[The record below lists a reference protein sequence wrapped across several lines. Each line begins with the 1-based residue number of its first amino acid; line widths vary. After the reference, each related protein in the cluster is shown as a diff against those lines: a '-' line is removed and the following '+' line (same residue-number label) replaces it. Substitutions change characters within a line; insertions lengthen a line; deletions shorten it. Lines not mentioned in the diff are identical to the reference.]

1 MGTKILKE
9 KSRVT
14 QVDALAKVG
23 EYEYQVSYSYDGNE
37 LRRLICNI
45 NKVTELNGTEDRVYS
60 GYMSF
65 ENGNKSMNFPADVE
79 VEPHVAIFEDIL
91 QEVRGD
97 LTGI

>member
-14 QVDALAKVG
+14 QIDALAKTG

-37 LRRLICNI
+37 LRRLSCNI
-45 NKVTELNGTEDRVYS
+45 DKVTKLNGTEDRVYS
-60 GYMSF
+60 GHMSF

-79 VEPHVAIFEDIL
+79 VEPHAAILKISC
-91 QEVRGD
+91 RKSK
-97 LTGI
+97 LT